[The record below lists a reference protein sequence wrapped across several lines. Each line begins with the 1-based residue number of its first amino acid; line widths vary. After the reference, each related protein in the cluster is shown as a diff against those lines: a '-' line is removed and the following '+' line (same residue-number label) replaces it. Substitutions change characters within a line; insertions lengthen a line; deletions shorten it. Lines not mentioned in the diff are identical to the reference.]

1 MLNLSGNA
9 TEDAYSNL
17 LSAIIFHN
25 RNFNPGNPASFPRTV
40 NISIFDGK
48 FWSNSIQFHVDFVP
62 VNDPPS
68 MQITGTVDVTQY
80 SSSRNRQAN
89 NTYEEDN
96 LPVAL
101 IENLTIYDVDSNNG
115 SWLKVVLNRALDGQ
129 AEKLA
134 FNETLANK
142 SGLIIQSQTWPDNT
156 TLELV
161 FSGNAPFYMYRELI
175 RTFNYANTKN
185 ENPIT
190 GQRFVTFI
198 LADDQGAVS
207 GPIIIRI
214 TVLERNDEPDVDLG
228 GGAGV
233 IDTVTFNDG
242 DNVGVEL
249 VSHPHRL
256 RIMLPDSAAISK
268 ITVELRATNGF
279 IFDETEYIYPVRLFP
294 DTVQFELGPAAKSIT
309 LLGNAPLEDYIRA
322 VQALRYTN
330 LENEPTTFLIING
343 SQVDINRTI
352 IITVTDSGLRGLP
365 PASTVAQVLLEI
377 KMVNDN
383 PPTLSLNI
391 LPECIA
397 NAEPMLH
404 IQKRSVAETS
414 HISNCTEKAPTVSS
428 VELQGYNGTYIRAT
442 SRLVI
447 QFSRN
452 TNAPPIAK
460 CEHLDQVLTLSPLN
474 LALARKLA
482 IWENTARLVIIFQEN
497 VAIPEK
503 KQVQLDFHD
512 SSGQVGVNEKCKHH
526 VCLPDGLSKS
536 VSGSYI
542 AEPFLPRPLQL

>member
-1 MLNLSGNA
+1 MLGYHNQTDAACLLLGLLIYQFLMANSGVTA
-9 TEDAYSNL
+9 FSFMYGQQVCL
-17 LSAIIFHN
+17 LLLV
-25 RNFNPGNPASFPRTV
+25 RYLLM
-40 NISIFDGK
+40 
-48 FWSNSIQFHVDFVP
+48 QVDFVP

-268 ITVELRATNGF
+268 ITVELR
-279 IFDETEYIYPVRLFP
+279 YITR
-294 DTVQFELGPAAKSIT
+294 I
-309 LLGNAPLEDYIRA
+309 
-322 VQALRYTN
+322 
-330 LENEPTTFLIING
+330 
-343 SQVDINRTI
+343 
-352 IITVTDSGLRGLP
+352 
-365 PASTVAQVLLEI
+365 
-377 KMVNDN
+377 
-383 PPTLSLNI
+383 
-391 LPECIA
+391 
-397 NAEPMLH
+397 
-404 IQKRSVAETS
+404 
-414 HISNCTEKAPTVSS
+414 
-428 VELQGYNGTYIRAT
+428 
-442 SRLVI
+442 
-447 QFSRN
+447 
-452 TNAPPIAK
+452 
-460 CEHLDQVLTLSPLN
+460 
-474 LALARKLA
+474 
-482 IWENTARLVIIFQEN
+482 
-497 VAIPEK
+497 
-503 KQVQLDFHD
+503 
-512 SSGQVGVNEKCKHH
+512 
-526 VCLPDGLSKS
+526 
-536 VSGSYI
+536 
-542 AEPFLPRPLQL
+542 